1 MAGKYKKKMIITNEI
16 AGYINK
22 KAVNLSAIARD
33 TKIPYS
39 SLYASLANKA
49 RERPLTVDEAVLI
62 CEFLGVG
69 IEDFVKKTKT
79 DGALS
84 PPVNA

>member
-1 MAGKYKKKMIITNEI
+1 MCEKYKKKMSVTNQI
-16 AGYINK
+16 AGYIK
-22 KAVNLSAIARD
+22 EKSINLSAISRH
-33 TKIPYS
+33 TGIPYS
-39 SLYASLANKA
+39 CLYASMGNKA
-49 RERPLTVDEAVLI
+49 RERPLTIDEAVMV